1 MKRVRTILFL
11 LLPLLLC
18 LSACAGKKDNL
29 NEGDCPGIV
38 SFGNIPKE
46 FSLLDENLQNEYEV
60 VVTLKNLTSEKE
72 YKVHLNKE
80 NGFRKEISLHPG
92 NYKVSARSTMSSLVG
107 LEVKVT
113 EEIAVF
119 DYGRDTL
126 ISILPK
132 NSEAFA
138 QHWMET
144 HPEAEILSADKYS
157 GMVQVN
163 RKVMTIK
170 EMISEIGLSDMT
182 ENLGPQEKAT
192 LADSERGITIVMHNQ
207 SSSSKPLSECEVLS
221 LLVTK
226 NTVVFPDGV
235 TLGTAPEKICHRL
248 NGLYGEPTKFEGFY
262 LFGWGLG
269 KTSAVYQ
276 DPVSGNR
283 ITIEFAA
290 DGDSISSIL
299 YELKAFKD

>member
-11 LLPLLLC
+11 LLSLLLC
-18 LSACAGKKDNL
+18 LSACGKKGEL

-46 FSLLDENLQNEYEV
+46 FSLLDENLQNEFEV
-60 VVTLKNLTSEKE
+60 VVWLKHLTSEKE
-72 YKVHLNKE
+72 YSIHLNKA
-80 NGFRKEISLHPG
+80 NGFRQEVSLHPG
-92 NYKVSARSTMSSLVG
+92 NYSVSAYSTMSNLVG
-107 LEVKVT
+107 LDVKLT

-132 NSEAFA
+132 NPEEFA
-138 QHWMET
+138 EHWMET
-144 HPEAEILSADKYS
+144 HPQAEILSADKYS
-157 GMVQVN
+157 GLVQVN

-170 EMISEIGLSDMT
+170 EMISELGLSDMT
-182 ENLGPQEKAT
+182 ETIESKEKST
-192 LADSERGITIVMHNQ
+192 LQDAERGITIVLQNQ
-207 SSSSKPLSECEVLS
+207 SSSPKPLSECEVLS
-221 LLVTK
+221 LYVTK

-235 TLGTAPEKICHRL
+235 TLGTAPEKVCHRQ

-262 LFGWGLG
+262 LFGWDLDN
-269 KTSAVYQ
+269 TSAVYQ
-276 DPVSGNR
+276 DPISGNR
-283 ITIEFAA
+283 ITIEISP
-290 DGDSISSIL
+290 DGAQIDSIL